1 MCLIRMIYVLIY
13 HGPSPP
19 QLPYVLFL
27 CVALLHLVFPH
38 SPLDSLECCE
48 NKPINAL
55 SISEKKSKTN
65 VVLTQPERSTRK
77 NTNTCDA
84 QSTH

>member
-27 CVALLHLVFPH
+27 CVALLHLVFPI
-38 SPLDSLECCE
+38 PLLIPWS
-48 NKPINAL
+48 AVRT
-55 SISEKKSKTN
+55 S
-65 VVLTQPERSTRK
+65 Q
-77 NTNTCDA
+77 
-84 QSTH
+84 